1 MYKTKQRQQTFQKV
15 VDFFVMWVQKESSKS
30 SQMSS
35 PAHLLIYHI
44 SDKMKIYYFKILIL
58 STHPFFFFKWLCSF
72 SAEVL
77 ILHSEIYHLP
87 MAGPLK
93 QVFVNI
99 S

>member
-15 VDFFVMWVQKESSKS
+15 VGFFVMWVQKESSKS

-58 STHPFFFFKWLCSF
+58 STHPFFFFQ
-72 SAEVL
+72 
-77 ILHSEIYHLP
+77 
-87 MAGPLK
+87 MATQFFCRGSDFALR
-93 QVFVNI
+93 NL
-99 S
+99 SSSYGWSS